1 TVRLAQHGAQR
12 RAADPVTAA
21 FVAEHVAPAAGAR
34 RLVPI
39 VPAVGDRSRPG
50 DDDDAR
56 LIGRARLERDERVV
70 DHEASRLVADPPH
83 DAPDNAGVVRTIDAR
98 DAETDGA
105 GNRGAIRERLFHHL
119 VQDLLDLQLADGLE
133 VRAAAAR
140 FREDL
145 AAPVREQADG
155 L

>member
-1 TVRLAQHGAQR
+1 PARLLSPLPSC
-12 RAADPVTAA
+12 ADLQPP
-21 FVAEHVAPAAGAR
+21 PAGPGP
-34 RLVPI
+34 LFPP
-39 VPAVGDRSRPG
+39 VPAVGARPG
-50 DDDDAR
+50 PGEAAAR
-56 LIGRARLERDERVV
+56 GRVGRPRLERDERVV
-70 DHEASRLVADPPH
+70 DHEASRFVADPPH

-105 GNRGAIRERLFHHL
+105 GNRVAIRERLFHHL

-145 AAPVREQADG
+145 A
-155 L
+155 